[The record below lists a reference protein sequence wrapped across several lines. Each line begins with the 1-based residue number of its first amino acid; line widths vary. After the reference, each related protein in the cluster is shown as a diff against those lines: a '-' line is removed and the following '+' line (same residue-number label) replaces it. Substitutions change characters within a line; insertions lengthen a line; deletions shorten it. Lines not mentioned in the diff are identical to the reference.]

1 MQLPNLW
8 QWQGRITRKTYFIV
22 GVAAF
27 AVKFFLDWLAVTRL
41 FHRPWSLLNY
51 WRPFGLIHNIGNITS
66 PERGMAF
73 VLLTLALPF
82 LWIGLSMTVRRLRDV
97 GQPVWLVVLF
107 FVPLV
112 NLFFFAGLSLLP
124 SAKELR
130 KEDAAPWPG
139 PSILDAWIP
148 RTPAGSA
155 LLAIALTATMGLLFT
170 LLGASVLRDYGFG
183 LFVALPFSLGLFSVL
198 THSYREPRSFGSCM
212 KVALLP
218 IGILG
223 AVLLVVAL
231 EGLICILMAA
241 PLALALAALGGAL
254 GYAVQAAHWGRKQT
268 AAMLSVAFLFTPSF
282 FSVEHFVRPQPST
295 FVVRSVV
302 EVNAPPEKLWN
313 EVIAFAEIP
322 PPRETLFRAGIAYPI
337 RAEIYGRGPGAV
349 RHCVFSTGPF
359 VEPIQV
365 WDEPHLLRF
374 SVTENPAP
382 MEELTP
388 YKHIEPPHLHGF
400 FESHQGQF
408 LLTALPGNRTRLEG
422 TTWYTHTLWPE
433 SYWRLWSDYVIH
445 RIHLRVL
452 NHIKSRVEAASVP
465 EETNQ
470 KKGTEE
476 LGRSSER

>member
-1 MQLPNLW
+1 MFSSKQGTRLQSTLSEGQMQLPNLW
-8 QWQGRITRKTYFIV
+8 QWEGRITRKTYFIV

-268 AAMLSVAFLFTPSF
+268 AAMLSVAFLLPLRSSAWSTSSGPS
-282 FSVEHFVRPQPST
+282 PQPSSSDPSWKST
-295 FVVRSVV
+295 PRRKNSGTKSSLSRKFPRRGRRYS
-302 EVNAPPEKLWN
+302 APASPIRFARKSMDAAR
-313 EVIAFAEIP
+313 VPFAIAFS
-322 PPRETLFRAGIAYPI
+322 PRVRLSSRFRFGTSRI
-337 RAEIYGRGPGAV
+337 
-349 RHCVFSTGPF
+349 
-359 VEPIQV
+359 
-365 WDEPHLLRF
+365 
-374 SVTENPAP
+374 
-382 MEELTP
+382 
-388 YKHIEPPHLHGF
+388 F
-400 FESHQGQF
+400 F
-408 LLTALPGNRTRLEG
+408 
-422 TTWYTHTLWPE
+422 
-433 SYWRLWSDYVIH
+433 
-445 RIHLRVL
+445 
-452 NHIKSRVEAASVP
+452 ASA
-465 EETNQ
+465 
-470 KKGTEE
+470 
-476 LGRSSER
+476 